1 LSKTIKAGT
10 RPTKK
15 EYLDMSNRRI
25 VSGMRPTGKLH
36 LGHYHGVLANW
47 LELQEEFE
55 CFFFAAD
62 WHSLTTEYEN
72 TAGIRENTVDM
83 VLDWLA
89 FGIDPEKS
97 TVFVQSRVPQHA
109 ELNLVLSMITPVSWL
124 ERNPTYKEMQENL
137 QARDLSTFGFLG
149 YPVLMAADIILYKA
163 TRVPVG
169 HDQLP
174 HLEITREIAR
184 RFNFLYKPVF
194 PEPEALLT
202 KESKL
207 LGLDG
212 RKMSKSYGNAI
223 FLSETADETRKK
235 VMSMVTDVQRPRRSD
250 PGEPDRCVA
259 FTLHTLYV
267 SEEKRAE
274 IVLACRGAQIGCVD
288 CKKILAECVV
298 KTLEPFRERRAEL
311 AARPER
317 VGEILAEGSA
327 AASREAARTMEE
339 AREALQF

>member
-1 LSKTIKAGT
+1 MINK
-10 RPTKK
+10 
-15 EYLDMSNRRI
+15 RI

-47 LELQEEFE
+47 QKLQEEFE

-72 TAGIRENTVDM
+72 TEGIVENTYEM

-97 TVFVQSRVPQHA
+97 TVFLQSRVPQHA
-109 ELNLVLSMITPVSWL
+109 ELNLILSMITPVSWL
-124 ERNPTYKEMQENL
+124 ERNPTYKEMRENL
-137 QARDLSTFGFLG
+137 SAKDLSTFGFLG
-149 YPVLMAADIILYKA
+149 YPVLMASDIIVYKA

-174 HLEITREIAR
+174 HLEITREITR
-184 RFNFLYKPVF
+184 RFNYLYGEVF
-194 PEPEALLT
+194 PEPDALLT
-202 KESKL
+202 ENPKV

-223 FLSETADETRKK
+223 FLSETAEETGKK
-235 VMSMVTDVQRPRRSD
+235 IMSMVTDVQRPRRTD

-259 FTLHTLYV
+259 FSLHRLYTQ
-267 SEEKRAE
+267 EEERSR
-274 IVLACRGAQIGCVD
+274 IVKECRGAEIGCVD
-288 CKKILAECVV
+288 CKKILARNVV
-298 KTLEPFRERRAEL
+298 AELAPFRERRQDLATQPEL
-311 AARPER
+311 VEQ
-317 VGEILAEGSA
+317 VLAEGNRRA
-327 AASREAARTMEE
+327 AAEATRTMQEVRK
-339 AREALQF
+339 AIKL

>member
-1 LSKTIKAGT
+1 MINK
-10 RPTKK
+10 
-15 EYLDMSNRRI
+15 RI

-47 LELQEEFE
+47 QKLQDEFE

-72 TAGIRENTVDM
+72 TEGIVENTYEM

-97 TVFVQSRVPQHA
+97 TVFLQSRVPQHA
-109 ELNLVLSMITPVSWL
+109 ELNLILSMITPVSWL
-124 ERNPTYKEMQENL
+124 ERNPTYKEMRENL
-137 QARDLSTFGFLG
+137 SAKDLSTFGFLG
-149 YPVLMAADIILYKA
+149 YPVLMASDIIVYKA

-174 HLEITREIAR
+174 HLEITREITR
-184 RFNFLYKPVF
+184 RFNYLYGEVF
-194 PEPEALLT
+194 PEPAALLT
-202 KESKL
+202 ENPKV

-223 FLSETADETRKK
+223 FLSETAEETGKK
-235 VMSMVTDVQRPRRSD
+235 IMSMVTDVQRPRRTD

-259 FTLHTLYV
+259 FSLHRLYTPDEERARIV
-267 SEEKRAE
+267 SE
-274 IVLACRGAQIGCVD
+274 CRGAEIGCVD
-288 CKKILAECVV
+288 CKKILARNVV
-298 KTLEPFRERRAEL
+298 AELVPFRERRQDLATQPEL
-311 AARPER
+311 VEQ
-317 VGEILAEGSA
+317 VLAEGNRRA
-327 AASREAARTMEE
+327 AAEASRTMQEVRK
-339 AREALQF
+339 AIKL

>member
-1 LSKTIKAGT
+1 
-10 RPTKK
+10 
-15 EYLDMSNRRI
+15 MSNRRI

-36 LGHYHGVLANW
+36 LGHFHGVLANW
-47 LELQEEFE
+47 RELQESYE

-62 WHSLTTEYEN
+62 WHSLTTEYDN
-72 TAGIRENTVDM
+72 TDGIRENTRDM

-89 FGIDPEKS
+89 FGIDPVKS
-97 TVFVQSRVPQHA
+97 VVFAQSRVPQHA

-137 QARDLSTFGFLG
+137 AAKDLSTFGFLG

-163 TRVPVG
+163 GKVPVG

-184 RFNFLYKPVF
+184 RFNFLYGREVF
-194 PEPEALLT
+194 PEPQALLT
-202 KESKL
+202 ETPKV

-235 VMSMVTDVQRPRRSD
+235 VMSMVTDVQRPRRVD

-259 FTLHTLYV
+259 FSLNRLYIP
-267 SEEKRAE
+267 EEKRNE
-274 IVLACRGAQIGCVD
+274 LINACRGAQIGCVD
-288 CKKILAECVV
+288 CKKLQAEYLVETLA
-298 KTLEPFRERRAEL
+298 PFRLKREEL
-311 AARPER
+311 AATSGMVE
-317 VGEILAEGSA
+317 EILADGNAKA
-327 AASREAARTMEE
+327 AAEAARTMAEV
-339 AREALQF
+339 REAIKF

>member
-1 LSKTIKAGT
+1 MNNK
-10 RPTKK
+10 RV
-15 EYLDMSNRRI
+15 

-47 LELQEEFE
+47 QELQKEFE

-72 TAGIRENTVDM
+72 TEGIVESTREM

-97 TVFVQSRVPQHA
+97 TIFVQSRVPQHA
-109 ELNLVLSMITPVSWL
+109 ELNLVLGMITPVSWL
-124 ERNPTYKEMQENL
+124 ERNPTYKEMRENL
-137 QARDLSTFGFLG
+137 AAKDLSTFGFLG
-149 YPVLMAADIILYKA
+149 YPVLMASDIILYKA

-184 RFNFLYKPVF
+184 RFNYLYREVF
-194 PEPEALLT
+194 PEPAALLT
-202 KESKL
+202 ETPKV

-223 FLSETADETRKK
+223 FLSETDDETRKK
-235 VMSMVTDVQRPRRSD
+235 VMSMVTDTNRVRRSD

-259 FTLHTLYV
+259 FSLNHVYLP
-267 SEEKRAE
+267 EAKKAE
-274 IVLACRGAQIGCVD
+274 IIAACRSAQIGCVE
-288 CKKILAECVV
+288 CKKIQAECLVEA
-298 KTLEPFRERRAEL
+298 LAPFRAKRAEL
-311 AARPER
+311 ASRPE
-317 VGEILAEGSA
+317 VVEEVLAAGSRRA
-327 AASREAARTMEE
+327 AAEAARTMEE
-339 AREALQF
+339 VRQALKM